1 MSRKSIK
8 PTNQK
13 GEIMPFELIHFR
25 NSDKT
30 LKEIKM
36 LKPVQSTLEYL
47 DDVLYG
53 SPNQSKLMKE
63 ALSELNWRESGT
75 LSVLDGRGYQFKG
88 VKNQIALEGNF
99 SSYEYIL
106 EGLFRLQIAFD
117 KGTIIMGILLLTG
130 SRSQN
135 SKFGTTRE
143 LCEWEIEHLY
153 PTISMPVSVAI
164 YNLGETRKK
173 DKREDLS
180 ELREKNAGKGE
191 SGESGESSKS
201 ESVAHSQTP

>member
-1 MSRKSIK
+1 LKFITVRSPHLTELFK
-8 PTNQK
+8 K
-13 GEIMPFELIHFR
+13 GELMPFELIHFQD
-25 NSDKT
+25 SDRV

-36 LKPVQSTLEYL
+36 LKEVQCMLEYL

-53 SPNQSKLMKE
+53 SPSPAKLMKE
-63 ALSELNWRESGT
+63 ALSELGWREPGT

-117 KGTIIMGILLLTG
+117 KGTIVAGILLLTG

-135 SKFGTTRE
+135 SKFGSTRE
-143 LCEWEIEHLY
+143 LAEWEIEQLY
-153 PTISMPVSVAI
+153 PTISMPVSIAI
-164 YNLGETRKK
+164 YDLGETRKK
-173 DKREDLS
+173 DEQEDLT
-180 ELREKNAGKGE
+180 ELREMYDVKGA
-191 SGESGESSKS
+191 SGENGEFLGSP
-201 ESVAHSQTP
+201 E